1 MDIRDLTIEENRALH
16 EIVLLAAKS
25 MTKSVVQAEEI
36 TQEAYLRA
44 LTTRKQNPEKQPSI
58 AKHLAGVARSLL
70 SIERKSARRRVE
82 TSAGE
87 EQALLAGGATPSP
100 ETLLLD
106 EAQRREDEAEAAR
119 HIATLRTKL
128 ANHELE
134 LAICDHLAD
143 DVTKPADL
151 VKLTGRTHAEVDAA
165 LRRIRRTM
173 KNILAAERGETE
185 EEVP

>member
-1 MDIRDLTIEENRALH
+1 MDIRDLTIEENRALY
-16 EIVLLAAKS
+16 EIVLLAAKA

-36 TQEAYLRA
+36 TQETYLRA
-44 LTTRKQNPEKQPSI
+44 LTTRKQNPDKQPST

-70 SIERKSARRRVE
+70 SIERKSARRRIE

-87 EQALLAGGATPSP
+87 EQALLAGGATASP

-106 EAQRREDEAEAAR
+106 EAQRRKDETEAAR
-119 HIATLRTKL
+119 HVATLRTKL
-128 ANHELE
+128 ADHEFE
-134 LAICDHLAD
+134 VAICDHLAD

-173 KNILAAERGETE
+173 KNILAAERGEQE